1 MNAQIATIITF
12 AGFVALPLAVIASK
26 GEVVL
31 LGIAA
36 LTVLFAWVQG
46 RAWKTLL
53 RARFLLLLL
62 AVPALGAATAA
73 WAVVPRDALELAG
86 SLTLLFLASAIVVS
100 GAKLDDAARQNFAAT
115 AGAGYGFG
123 CILLFVEFYVGMPIT
138 HMMHYQVTNAIKPEL
153 SMLNPAL
160 SVLVIIVWPFA
171 AAGQR
176 FLSFVALTAASIIA
190 LGGDM
195 VTARLAMGAAGVAF
209 LLVMWFGRA
218 TVLALG
224 TAAVLFVAAAPFLGQ
239 LRPTAEMQVTVD
251 EMRGSVAH
259 RLCIWEFASARILE
273 KPLLG
278 WGLDSSRSI
287 PGGEVECVE
296 DGPSLSLHPHNAALQ
311 VWLELGI
318 VGAFLLAS
326 LLALAFR
333 FVGRMPA
340 GTPQAGATASLVA
353 ALMTAFLSY
362 GVWQN
367 WWIAVLALGAMT
379 VRAALPGPAPARAP
393 TPAKKPAAAAAGA
406 QPLAQIPTAKVPAA
420 LAKK

>member
-1 MNAQIATIITF
+1 MNAQIASIVTF
-12 AGFVALPLAVIASK
+12 AGFLALPLAVMAPK

-31 LGIAA
+31 LGVSA
-36 LTVLFAWVQG
+36 LVVLYAWVRG
-46 RAWKTLL
+46 GAWRTLA

-73 WAVVPRDALELAG
+73 WTVVPRDALELAG
-86 SLTLLFLASAIVVS
+86 SLALLFVAAAVVMS

-123 CILLFVEFYVGMPIT
+123 CILLLVEFYAGMPIT
-138 HMMHYQVTNAIKPEL
+138 HMMHYQVANAVQPEL

-160 SVLVIIVWPFA
+160 SVLVILVWPFA

-176 FLSFVALTAASIIA
+176 FLAFVAITAAGILV

-195 VTARLAMGAAGVAF
+195 VTARLAMAAGAIAF

-224 TAAVLFVAAAPFLGQ
+224 TAAVLFVATAPFLGQ
-239 LRPTAEMQVTVD
+239 VRPTPEMQVTVD
-251 EMRGSVAH
+251 SMRGSVAH
-259 RLCIWEFASARILE
+259 RLCIWEFTSARILE

-311 VWLELGI
+311 VWLELG
-318 VGAFLLAS
+318 VAGAFVLAS
-326 LLALAFR
+326 LIALAFR
-333 FVGRMPA
+333 FAAMLPG

-353 ALMTAFLSY
+353 ALVTAFLSY
-362 GVWQN
+362 GIWQN

-393 TPAKKPAAAAAGA
+393 AARKPAAGA
-406 QPLAQIPTAKVPAA
+406 HPLAQVPTAKVPAA